1 MGISDSPSLSQ
12 IQAEFGG
19 SPPIALSE
27 YYGVSFNDGT
37 IAPTS
42 GSIIKF
48 SNFRNKSK
56 NPPPEATGGEV
67 TLSSEYEFRSYS
79 YDLGQN
85 FDDDLDTDA
94 QLVYTLNTGSLPGG
108 LSISGQNLTGTLST
122 PGTYNFTIRAT
133 DTGGQSSTQ
142 DYKMT
147 VIDDLP
153 PTAVGGRVVT
163 EYDQGQRVIYYFAE
177 FGNVID
183 DDTMDHYFLS
193 DDNLT
198 YKIIDGSI
206 PSNMTFYSGG
216 AEDGFANGRI
226 DGYAYDI
233 GTHDFTIRATDRVGQ
248 TVTQDF
254 RMIIYPRGEAVFTT
268 PGTTTWTAPDLVTSV
283 FVVCVGGGGGGGG
296 YYSSGGAG
304 GGLAYRNNITVTPG
318 TSYNVTVGGGGNGI
332 TYSNGGAPGT
342 VASSNGGTSSFISTS
357 ATGGQHAANLGLNLQ
372 PTGGFPSGT
381 YTGGGNGGIS
391 EGDYGTPGMLS
402 GGGGAGGYSGNGG
415 NGAGSLG
422 QAATLVD
429 ATNGSGGGGGGGGSS
444 QAGGGGGGG
453 VGLYGQGSNGE
464 GGLSRYIATT
474 SGINGKGGS
483 GGSDGGLPNNAVGGS
498 YGGGGGAVSS
508 YTGAGLAGAGGA
520 VRIIWGRG
528 RSFPNNAT

>member
-198 YKIIDGSI
+198 YEIIDGSI

-296 YYSSGGAG
+296 GPPVLGMIGEVGTTIVLQS
-304 GGLAYRNNITVTPG
+304 RITC
-318 TSYNVTVGGGGNGI
+318 
-332 TYSNGGAPGT
+332 
-342 VASSNGGTSSFISTS
+342 
-357 ATGGQHAANLGLNLQ
+357 
-372 PTGGFPSGT
+372 
-381 YTGGGNGGIS
+381 
-391 EGDYGTPGMLS
+391 
-402 GGGGAGGYSGNGG
+402 
-415 NGAGSLG
+415 
-422 QAATLVD
+422 
-429 ATNGSGGGGGGGGSS
+429 
-444 QAGGGGGGG
+444 
-453 VGLYGQGSNGE
+453 
-464 GGLSRYIATT
+464 
-474 SGINGKGGS
+474 
-483 GGSDGGLPNNAVGGS
+483 
-498 YGGGGGAVSS
+498 
-508 YTGAGLAGAGGA
+508 
-520 VRIIWGRG
+520 
-528 RSFPNNAT
+528 